1 MISSNLYIEQINLLL
16 YSLLTYLIFRIFVK
30 EVNIMLE
37 YNKKLGLYDSREEHD
52 ACGIGFYANMDN
64 NRNHDIVEKSL
75 EMLRRLDHR
84 GGVGADG
91 VTGDGAG
98 IMTEVPYDYFS
109 KYTDLE
115 LPAEGHYAVGMFFA
129 KEKIAG
135 SNHEAQFN
143 AHFEAEGLSV
153 IGYRD
158 VPVDVTAIAP
168 HVAATMPHIQ
178 QVFVALNDVSHV
190 ERMLFL
196 ARKQIE
202 NYANQQDLDLYFT
215 SLSNRTIVYKGW
227 LRSDQIKALY
237 LDLNHEAY
245 VSKLGLV
252 HSRFSTNTFPSWK
265 RAHPNRLLM
274 HNGEINTIKGNVNWM
289 RARQNELIET
299 VFGAEKDK
307 VKEIV
312 DEDGSD
318 SAIVDNA
325 LEFLSL
331 AMEPERAAMLMIP
344 EPWLY
349 NKANDANVRAFY
361 EFYSYLME
369 PWDGPTMISF
379 CNGDKIGALTDRNGL
394 RPGRY
399 TITNDNYIV
408 FSSEVGVIDVPEE
421 DVAFKG
427 QLNPGKLLLVDFKEN
442 KVVENNELKARIAD
456 ELPYESW
463 LEQFS
468 VDLKLDQVKYESS
481 QWSEE
486 TLTKLQKQFV
496 YTKEEMDKYMTELV
510 ESKKDP
516 IGAMGYD
523 VPIAVLNEKDETLFN
538 YFKQLFA
545 QVTNPPIDAYREKI
559 VTSELSYLGSEGN
572 LLEPNED
579 VLNRI
584 QLKKPVITESQ
595 LATIEN
601 SRFNVKHLSTIYSE
615 DLETALEKLGEQ
627 AIHAVQEGNE
637 ILVLDDRVLAS
648 EDGYAMPML
657 LALSHIHQLLI
668 REGLRM
674 RTSLVALSG
683 ETREVHHVACLLG
696 YGANA
701 VVPYLAQRTIEQL
714 VLNKRID
721 GEVAENVQAYT
732 DTLSEGV
739 IKVMA
744 KMGISTVQSY
754 QGAQIFEAIGLSDEV
769 IDKYFTGTQ
778 SKLSGISIDMI
789 DRENKARQTPK
800 SEYIESGS
808 TFQWRQQGQHHAFN
822 PTSIHLLQ
830 HACRSND
837 YAKFKQFSTEVNH
850 KRTDHIRH
858 LMEFKTQEPIDIS
871 QVEPASEIVKRFN
884 TGAMSYGS
892 ISEEA
897 HQTLAEAMN
906 RMGGKSNSGE
916 GGENPERYTIDEEGR
931 DHSSAIKQ
939 VASGRFGVTSDYLQH
954 AKEIQIKVAQGAKP
968 GEGGQL
974 PGTKVYP
981 WIAEV
986 RGSTPGIGLISPPP
1000 HHDIYSIEDLA
1011 QLIHDLKNA
1020 NKEANITVKLVSKTG
1035 VGTIATGVAK
1045 AYADKIVISGYDGG
1059 TGASPKTSIQHAGVP
1074 WEIGLAETHQTLMMN
1089 DLRSRVKVETDGKL
1103 LTGKDVAYACALG
1116 AEEFG
1121 FATAPLVVLGCIM
1134 MRVCHKDTCPV
1145 GIATQ
1150 NQDLRALYNGRADH
1164 VVNFMHFIAE
1174 ELREILAEL
1183 GLKSVEELIGRT
1195 DLLQRT
1201 GNLASRRPKAAAMDV
1216 EALLYQHEGDRFKK
1230 IEQDHH
1236 LDVSL
1241 DMTRLYPEA
1250 QEAIEQGG
1258 TFTGEYVLNNEQ
1270 RDVGVITGSAI
1281 TRVHGTAGLPEDS
1294 IYAKTTG
1301 HAGQSLAAYTPKGF
1315 TVHHTGDANDYVG
1328 KGLSGGKII
1337 INAPNKQREQEIIA
1351 GNVCFYGAS
1360 EGKAFINGKAGE
1372 RFCIRNSGVQAVVE
1386 GIGDHGLEYMTGGR
1400 IVILGDVGKNFGQ
1413 GMSGGVSYIFPSDV
1427 KQFKK
1432 EHKLDT
1438 LDFDAITVKEERSV
1452 LKEMLEAHVKYTDST
1467 KAKEI
1472 LADFDNIADKVV
1484 KVIPKDYKLMM
1495 QKIDLQKRNSSQLD
1509 EALLKAFNDKR
1520 THIESE
1526 QQLSAVY

>member
-1 MISSNLYIEQINLLL
+1 
-16 YSLLTYLIFRIFVK
+16 
-30 EVNIMLE
+30 MLE
-37 YNKKLGLYDSREEHD
+37 YNQKIGLYDSREEHD

-64 NRNHDIVEKSL
+64 KRNHAIVEKSL

-84 GGVGADG
+84 GGLGADS

-109 KYTDLE
+109 KQTDFD
-115 LPAEGHYAVGMFFA
+115 LPGEGQYAVGMFFTN
-129 KEKIAG
+129 EQIAG
-135 SNHEAQFN
+135 SQHEAQFN

-158 VPVDVTAIAP
+158 VPVDINAIAS
-168 HVAATMPHIQ
+168 HVADTMPFIQ
-178 QVFVALNDVSHV
+178 QVFVSLNDVSHV
-190 ERMLFL
+190 ERKLFL

-202 NYANQQDLDLYFT
+202 NYANQQQLDLYFT

-237 LDLNHEAY
+237 QDLNHESY
-245 VSKLGLV
+245 ISKLGLV

-289 RARQNELIET
+289 RARQDELIT
-299 VFGAEKDK
+299 TIFGDEKDK
-307 VKEIV
+307 VKEII

-399 TITNDNYIV
+399 TITKDNYIV
-408 FSSEVGVIDVPEE
+408 FSSEVGVVDVPEKN
-421 DVAFKG
+421 VAFKG
-427 QLNPGKLLLVDFKEN
+427 QLNPGKLLLVDFN
-442 KVVENNELKARIAD
+442 QHKVIENNELKANIAD

-463 LEQFS
+463 LNGFK
-468 VDLKLDQVKYESS
+468 VDLDLENVTYKP
-481 QWSEE
+481 SEWDSA
-486 TLTKLQKQFV
+486 TLNRLQKQFV

-510 ESKKDP
+510 ENKKDP

-523 VPIAVLNEKDETLFN
+523 VPIAVLNEKNETLFN

-559 VTSELSYLGSEGN
+559 VTSELAYLGSEGN
-572 LLEPNED
+572 LLNPDAD

-584 QLKKPVITESQ
+584 QLKRPVMTEAQ
-595 LATIEN
+595 LEEIEQ
-601 SRFNVKHLSTIYSE
+601 SRFNVRHLSTVYKD
-615 DLETALEKLGEQ
+615 DLEAALDALGGK
-627 AIHAVQEGNE
+627 AILAVKEGSE
-637 ILVLDDRVLAS
+637 ILVLDDRTLVT
-648 EDGYAMPML
+648 ENGYAMPIL
-657 LALSHIHQLLI
+657 LAVSHIHQLLI
-668 REGLRM
+668 REDLRM
-674 RTSLVALSG
+674 RTSIVALSG

-714 VLNKRID
+714 VSSQRLEGDIS
-721 GEVAENVQAYT
+721 ENVQTYT
-732 DTLSEGV
+732 HTLSEGV

-754 QGAQIFEAIGLSDEV
+754 QGAQIFEAVGLSNEIV
-769 IDKYFTGTQ
+769 DKYFTGTQ
-778 SKLSGISIDMI
+778 SKLSGITMELIDK
-789 DRENKARQTPK
+789 ENKARQTPE

-808 TFQWRQQGQHHAFN
+808 TFQWRKQGQHHAFN

-830 HACRSND
+830 HACRLND
-837 YAKFKQFSTEVNH
+837 YEKFKAFSNEVNH

-858 LMEFKTQEPIDIS
+858 LMEFKKQKSIDIDK
-871 QVEPASEIVKRFN
+871 VEPASNIVQRFN

-906 RMGGKSNSGE
+906 QMGGKSNSGE
-916 GGENPERYTIDEEGR
+916 GGENPERFVIDEAGR
-931 DHSSAIKQ
+931 NRSSAIKQ

-1020 NKEANITVKLVSKTG
+1020 NKDANITVKLVSKTG
-1035 VGTIATGVAK
+1035 VGTIAAGVAK

-1074 WEIGLAETHQTLMMN
+1074 WEIGLSETHQTLMMN
-1089 DLRSRVKVETDGKL
+1089 GLRSRVKVETDGKL

-1121 FATAPLVVLGCIM
+1121 FATAPLVVMGCIM

-1150 NQDLRALYNGRADH
+1150 NQDLRALFNGRADH
-1164 VVNFMHFIAE
+1164 VVNFMHFVAE
-1174 ELREILAEL
+1174 EVREILAEL
-1183 GLKSVEELIGRT
+1183 GLKSVDELVGRT
-1195 DLLQRT
+1195 DLLQRSSQLST
-1201 GNLASRRPKAAAMDV
+1201 RRSKAATMNV
-1216 EALLYQHEGDRFKK
+1216 EALLYQHEGDRFNK
-1230 IEQDHH
+1230 IRQNHH
-1236 LDVSL
+1236 LDEGFDL
-1241 DMTRLYPEA
+1241 TRLYPDA
-1250 QEAIEQGG
+1250 RTAIEKGEA
-1258 TFTGEYVLNNEQ
+1258 FTGKYKLKNEQ

-1281 TRVHGTAGLPEDS
+1281 TKIHGPEGLPEDT
-1294 IYAKTTG
+1294 IYAQTQG
-1301 HAGQSLAAYTPKGF
+1301 HGGQSLAAYTPSGL
-1315 TVHHTGDANDYVG
+1315 TIHHTGDSNDYVG

-1337 INAPNKQREQEIIA
+1337 VKAPNKHRENEIII

-1360 EGKAFINGKAGE
+1360 HGKAYINGKAGE

-1400 IVILGDVGKNFGQ
+1400 VVILGDVGKNFGQ

-1427 KQFKK
+1427 EAFKK
-1432 EHKLDT
+1432 EHKLDS
-1438 LDFDAITVKEERSV
+1438 LDFDTISVKAEREI
-1452 LKEMLEAHVKYTDST
+1452 LNDMLQAHVKYTQST
-1467 KAKEI
+1467 KAQAI
-1472 LADFDNIADKVV
+1472 LNDFENVAHKVV
-1484 KVIPKDYKLMM
+1484 KVVPKDYKLMM
-1495 QKIDLQKRNSSQLD
+1495 QKIELQKRDSSELD
-1509 EALLKAFNDKR
+1509 EALLNAFNDKR
-1520 THIESE
+1520 TSLASE
-1526 QQLSAVY
+1526 QQQTAVY

>member
-1 MISSNLYIEQINLLL
+1 M
-16 YSLLTYLIFRIFVK
+16 F
-30 EVNIMLE
+30 E
-37 YNKKLGLYDSREEHD
+37 YGKQLGLYDSREEHD
-52 ACGIGFYANMDN
+52 ACGIGFYANMN
-64 NRNHDIVEKSL
+64 NERSHDIVEKSL

-84 GGVGADG
+84 GGIGADG
-91 VTGDGAG
+91 MTGDGAG
-98 IMTEVPYDYFS
+98 IMTEIPFDYFS
-109 KYTDLE
+109 KQTDFE
-115 LPAEGHYAVGMFFA
+115 LPEEGHFAVGMFFSNV
-129 KEKIAG
+129 KIKN
-135 SNHEAQFN
+135 SEHEATFN
-143 AHFEAEGLSV
+143 RYFESEGLNV

-158 VPVDVTAIAP
+158 VPVDVDAIAE
-168 HVAATMPHIQ
+168 HVAQTMPYIQ
-178 QVFVALNDVSHV
+178 QVFIALNDDTHI
-190 ERMLFL
+190 EKALFL

-202 NYANQQDLDLYFT
+202 LYAKKQQVDLYFT
-215 SLSNRTIVYKGW
+215 SLSHKTIVYKGW
-227 LRSDQIKALY
+227 LRSDQIKKLFQ
-237 LDLNHEAY
+237 DLNDERY
-245 VSKLGLV
+245 ISKLGLV

-289 RARQNELIET
+289 RARQNDLIET
-299 VFGAEKDK
+299 IFGEDK
-307 VKEIV
+307 HKVEEII

-349 NKANDANVRAFY
+349 NTANDSNVRAFY
-361 EFYSYLME
+361 EYYSYLME

-399 TITNDNYIV
+399 TITKDNYIV
-408 FSSEVGVIDVPEE
+408 FSSEVGVVDVPEE
-421 DVAFKG
+421 QVAFKG
-427 QLNPGKLLLVDFKEN
+427 QLNPGKLLLVDFQQQ
-442 KVVENNELKARIAD
+442 KVVDNNELKAHIAD
-456 ELPYESW
+456 ELPYENW
-463 LEQFS
+463 INQFK
-468 VDLKLDQVKYESS
+468 VDLDLDNVKVIPSN
-481 QWSEE
+481 WDE
-486 TLTKLQKQFV
+486 TTLARLQKQFV
-496 YTKEEMDKYMTELV
+496 YTNEEINKYMTELI

-523 VPIAVLNEKDETLFN
+523 VPIAVLNEKDESLFN

-572 LLEPNED
+572 LLKPNED

-584 QLKKPVITESQ
+584 QLKRPVLTEAQ
-595 LATIEN
+595 LKAIDD
-601 SRFNVKHLSTIYSE
+601 SRFKVKHLSTLYHE
-615 DLETALEKLGEQ
+615 NLETALDNLGEQ
-627 AIHAVQEGNE
+627 AIQSVKDGYE
-637 ILVLDDRVLAS
+637 IIVLDDRVLVEAQ
-648 EDGYAMPML
+648 GYAMPIL
-657 LALSHIHQLLI
+657 LAVSHVHQLLI

-674 RTSLVALSG
+674 RTSIIALSG

-701 VVPYLAQRTIEQL
+701 VVPYLAQHTIENL
-714 VLNKRID
+714 VEKGRLNGNI
-721 GEVAENVQAYT
+721 AENVQTYT

-754 QGAQIFEAIGLSDEV
+754 QGAQIFEAVGLSQEV
-769 IDKYFTGTQ
+769 VDRYFTGTQ
-778 SKLSGISIDMI
+778 TKLSGMDINLIDK
-789 DRENKARQTPK
+789 ENKARQSSE
-800 SEYIESGS
+800 SEYLESGS
-808 TFQWRQQGQHHAFN
+808 TFQWRKQGQHHAFN

-830 HACRSND
+830 HACRLND
-837 YAKFKQFSTEVNH
+837 YEQFKTFSNEVNH
-850 KRTDHIRH
+850 QRTDHIRH
-858 LMEFKTQEPIDIS
+858 LMEFKNQDSIDINE
-871 QVEPASEIVKRFN
+871 VEPTSEIVKRFN

-906 RMGGKSNSGE
+906 QMGGKSNSGE
-916 GGENPERYTIDEEGR
+916 GGENPERFVVDDEGR
-931 DHSSAIKQ
+931 NRSSAIKQ
-939 VASGRFGVTSDYLQH
+939 VASGRFGVTSHYLQH

-974 PGTKVYP
+974 PGSKVYP

-1020 NKEANITVKLVSKTG
+1020 NKNANITVKLVSKTV
-1035 VGTIATGVAK
+1035 VGTIAAGVAK

-1089 DLRSRVKVETDGKL
+1089 NLRSRVIVETDGKL

-1121 FATAPLVVLGCIM
+1121 FATAPLVVLGCVM

-1150 NQDLRALYNGRADH
+1150 NQDLRALFNGRADH
-1164 VVNFMHFIAE
+1164 VVNFMHFVAE

-1183 GLKSVEELIGRT
+1183 GLRTVDDLVGRT
-1195 DLLQRT
+1195 DLLKRKDHLSQR
-1201 GNLASRRPKAAAMDV
+1201 RHKAASMNV
-1216 EALLYQHEGDRFKK
+1216 EALLYQHEGERYKK
-1230 IEQDHH
+1230 IAQNHH
-1236 LDVSL
+1236 LDEGFDL
-1241 DMTRLYPEA
+1241 TQLLPDA
-1250 QEAIEQGG
+1250 QAAIEQQKS
-1258 TFTGEYVLNNEQ
+1258 FTGNYVVKNEQ
-1270 RDVGVITGSAI
+1270 RDVGVITGSMI
-1281 TRVHGTAGLPEDS
+1281 TDIYGAEGLPEDS
-1294 IYAKTTG
+1294 INVNTVG
-1301 HAGQSLAAYTPKGF
+1301 HAGQSLAAYIPQGL

-1328 KGLSGGKII
+1328 KGLSGGKVIVK
-1337 INAPNKQREQEIIA
+1337 APTQQRESEIIV

-1360 EGKAFINGKAGE
+1360 YGKAFINGKAGE
-1372 RFCIRNSGVQAVVE
+1372 RFCIRNSGVQVVVE

-1400 IVILGDVGKNFGQ
+1400 VIVLGDVGKNFGQ
-1413 GMSGGVSYIFPSDV
+1413 GMSGGVAYIFPSDIE
-1427 KQFKK
+1427 KFKE
-1432 EHKLDT
+1432 EHQLDS
-1438 LDFDAITVKEERSV
+1438 LDFDEITVAAEENV
-1452 LKEMLEAHVKYTDST
+1452 VKEMLEDHLLYTNST
-1467 KAKEI
+1467 KAKTI
-1472 LADFDNIADKVV
+1472 LDSFEEMANKVV

-1495 QKIDLQKRNSSQLD
+1495 QKIELQKRESNQQD
-1509 EALLKAFNDKR
+1509 EALLNAFNDKR
-1520 THIESE
+1520 THLEPA
-1526 QQLSAVY
+1526 QQLTSVY

>member
-1 MISSNLYIEQINLLL
+1 
-16 YSLLTYLIFRIFVK
+16 
-30 EVNIMLE
+30 MLE
-37 YNKKLGLYDSREEHD
+37 YGKKIGLYDSREEHD

-64 NRNHDIVEKSL
+64 KRTHDIVEKSL

-84 GGVGADG
+84 GGIGADG

-98 IMTEVPYDYFS
+98 IMTEVPYTYFAQHV
-109 KYTDLE
+109 DFE
-115 LPAEGHYAVGMFFA
+115 LPKEGQYAVGIFFTD
-129 KEKIAG
+129 EKVSG
-135 SNHEAQFN
+135 SQHESEFN
-143 AHFEAEGLSV
+143 AYFEAEGLTV
-153 IGYRD
+153 LGYRD
-158 VPVDVTAIAP
+158 VPVDTHAIAA
-168 HVAATMPHIQ
+168 HVAETMPYIQ
-178 QVFVALNDVSHV
+178 QVFVALNDVSHI
-190 ERMLFL
+190 ERTLFL

-202 NYANQQDLDLYFT
+202 YYAQQQQLDLYFT
-215 SLSNRTIVYKGW
+215 SLSHRTIVYKGW

-237 LDLNHEAY
+237 QDLNHADY

-289 RARQNELIET
+289 RARQNRLIET
-299 VFGAEKDK
+299 IFGDDKDK

-361 EFYSYLME
+361 EYYSYLME

-399 TITNDNYIV
+399 TITKDNYIV
-408 FSSEVGVIDVPEE
+408 FSSEVGVVDVPESQ
-421 DVAFKG
+421 VAFKG
-427 QLNPGKLLLVDFKEN
+427 QLNPGKLLLVDFNEH
-442 KVVENNELKARIAD
+442 KVIENNELKARIAN

-463 LEQFS
+463 LSQFKVNLNLEQI
-468 VDLKLDQVKYESS
+468 KYQPSNWDEA
-481 QWSEE
+481 
-486 TLTKLQKQFV
+486 TLTRLQKQFV
-496 YTKEEMDKYMTELV
+496 YTKEEMDKYLTELV

-559 VTSELSYLGSEGN
+559 VTSELSYLGGEGN
-572 LLEPNED
+572 LLQPNEG
-579 VLNRI
+579 VLKRI
-584 QLKKPVITESQ
+584 QLKRPVLTEAQ
-595 LATIEN
+595 LTAIEQ
-601 SRFNVKHLSTIYSE
+601 SHFDVTHISTIYNG
-615 DLETALEKLGEQ
+615 DLETALEHIGDKAIQ
-627 AIHAVQEGNE
+627 AVKNNKEVI
-637 ILVLDDRVLAS
+637 VLDDRDLVECS
-648 EDGYAMPML
+648 GYAMPML
-657 LALSHIHQLLI
+657 LAVSHIHQLLI

-674 RTSLVALSG
+674 KTSIVALSG

-714 VLNKRID
+714 VHQQRLAGDIS
-721 GEVAENVQAYT
+721 ENVQTYT

-754 QGAQIFEAIGLSDEV
+754 QGAQIFEAVGLSDAV

-778 SKLSGISIDMI
+778 TKLSGISIEMI
-789 DRENKARQTPK
+789 DQENKARQTPK

-808 TFQWRQQGQHHAFN
+808 TFQWRQQGQYHVFN

-830 HACRSND
+830 HACRLND
-837 YAKFKQFSTEVNH
+837 YEKFKAFSHEVNH

-858 LMEFKTQEPIDIS
+858 LMEFKKQTPIDINE
-871 QVEPASEIVKRFN
+871 VEPASEIVQRFN

-906 RMGGKSNSGE
+906 QMGGKSNSGE
-916 GGENPERYTIDEEGR
+916 GGENPERFIVDEAGR
-931 DHSSAIKQ
+931 NRSSAIKQ

-1020 NKEANITVKLVSKTG
+1020 NKDANITVKLVSKTG
-1035 VGTIATGVAK
+1035 VGTIAAGVAK

-1116 AEEFG
+1116 A
-1121 FATAPLVVLGCIM
+1121 
-1134 MRVCHKDTCPV
+1134 
-1145 GIATQ
+1145 
-1150 NQDLRALYNGRADH
+1150 
-1164 VVNFMHFIAE
+1164 
-1174 ELREILAEL
+1174 
-1183 GLKSVEELIGRT
+1183 
-1195 DLLQRT
+1195 
-1201 GNLASRRPKAAAMDV
+1201 
-1216 EALLYQHEGDRFKK
+1216 
-1230 IEQDHH
+1230 
-1236 LDVSL
+1236 
-1241 DMTRLYPEA
+1241 
-1250 QEAIEQGG
+1250 
-1258 TFTGEYVLNNEQ
+1258 
-1270 RDVGVITGSAI
+1270 
-1281 TRVHGTAGLPEDS
+1281 
-1294 IYAKTTG
+1294 
-1301 HAGQSLAAYTPKGF
+1301 
-1315 TVHHTGDANDYVG
+1315 
-1328 KGLSGGKII
+1328 
-1337 INAPNKQREQEIIA
+1337 
-1351 GNVCFYGAS
+1351 
-1360 EGKAFINGKAGE
+1360 
-1372 RFCIRNSGVQAVVE
+1372 
-1386 GIGDHGLEYMTGGR
+1386 
-1400 IVILGDVGKNFGQ
+1400 
-1413 GMSGGVSYIFPSDV
+1413 
-1427 KQFKK
+1427 
-1432 EHKLDT
+1432 
-1438 LDFDAITVKEERSV
+1438 
-1452 LKEMLEAHVKYTDST
+1452 
-1467 KAKEI
+1467 
-1472 LADFDNIADKVV
+1472 
-1484 KVIPKDYKLMM
+1484 
-1495 QKIDLQKRNSSQLD
+1495 
-1509 EALLKAFNDKR
+1509 
-1520 THIESE
+1520 
-1526 QQLSAVY
+1526 

>member
-1 MISSNLYIEQINLLL
+1 
-16 YSLLTYLIFRIFVK
+16 
-30 EVNIMLE
+30 MLKK
-37 YNKKLGLYDSREEHD
+37 NGTKLGLYDSREEHD
-52 ACGIGFYANMDN
+52 ACGIGFYANMN
-64 NRNHDIVEKSL
+64 NKRTHDIVLKSL

-84 GGVGADG
+84 GGIGADG

-98 IMTEVPYDYFS
+98 IMTEIPFEYFEEHVDF
-109 KYTDLE
+109 DL
-115 LPAEGHYAVGMFFA
+115 PTEGQYAVGLFFTN
-129 KEKIAG
+129 EKIAG
-135 SNHEAQFN
+135 SKHESPFN
-143 AHFEAEGLSV
+143 AFFEGEGLEV
-153 IGYRD
+153 LGYRD
-158 VPVDVTAIAP
+158 VPVDTDAIAP
-168 HVAATMPHIQ
+168 HVAKTMPHIQ
-178 QVFVALNDVSHV
+178 QVFVSLNDVAHK
-190 ERMLFL
+190 EKALYL
-196 ARKQIE
+196 ARKQLE
-202 NYANQQDLDLYFT
+202 HYGNDQELELYFT
-215 SLSNRTIVYKGW
+215 SLSHKTIVYKGW
-227 LRSDQIKALY
+227 LRSDQIKSLY
-237 LDLNHEAY
+237 RDLSHESY

-289 RARQNELIET
+289 RARQARLVDT
-299 VFGAEKDK
+299 VFGKDK
-307 VKEIV
+307 HKIHEIV

-331 AMEPERAAMLMIP
+331 SMEPERAAMLLIP

-349 NKANDANVRAFY
+349 NKSNDANVRAFY
-361 EFYSYLME
+361 EYYSYLME

-399 TITNDNYIV
+399 TITKDNYIV
-408 FSSEVGVIDVPEE
+408 YSSEVGVVDVPE
-421 DVAFKG
+421 DNVAYKG
-427 QLNPGKLLLVDFKEN
+427 QLNPGKLLLVDFNKN
-442 KVVENNELKARIAD
+442 KVVENNELKSHIAD

-463 LEQFS
+463 LSQFK
-468 VDLKLDQVKYESS
+468 VDLDLRNVAYKSS
-481 QWSEE
+481 TWDED
-486 TLTKLQKQFV
+486 TLTRLQKQFV

-523 VPIAVLNEKDETLFN
+523 VPIAALNEEDESLFN

-572 LLEPNED
+572 LLNPTED
-579 VLNRI
+579 ALNRI
-584 QLKKPVITESQ
+584 QLSKPVLTEAQ
-595 LATIEN
+595 LEAIEE
-601 SRFNVKHLSTIYSE
+601 SRFNVKRLSTVYNKG
-615 DLETALEKLGEQ
+615 LEEALEELGDD
-627 AIHAVQEGNE
+627 AIAAVKNGSE
-637 ILVLDDRVLAS
+637 IIVLDDSYLVS
-648 EDGYAMPML
+648 QNGYAIPTL
-657 LALSHIHQLLI
+657 LAVSHIHQLLI
-668 REGLRM
+668 RKNLRM
-674 RTSLVALSG
+674 DTSIIALSG

-701 VVPYLAQRTIEQL
+701 VIPYLAQRTIEQL
-714 VLNKRID
+714 TLNGRIE
-721 GEVAENVQAYT
+721 GEIEETVQTYT

-754 QGAQIFEAIGLSDEV
+754 QGAQIFEAVGLAHEV
-769 IDKYFTGTQ
+769 VDKYFTGTK
-778 SKLSGISIDMI
+778 SKLSGISLELIDK
-789 DRENKARQTPK
+789 ENKARQSK
-800 SEYIESGS
+800 LSKYIQPGS
-808 TFQWRQQGQHHAFN
+808 TFQWRKQGQYHAFN

-830 HACRSND
+830 HACRLND
-837 YAKFKQFSTEVNH
+837 YEQFKAFSNEVNT

-858 LMEFKTQEPIDIS
+858 LMEFKKQTPISIDD
-871 QVEPASEIVKRFN
+871 VEPASEIVHRFN

-892 ISEEA
+892 ISAEA
-897 HQTLAEAMN
+897 HSTLAEAMN
-906 RMGGKSNSGE
+906 KIGGKSNSGE
-916 GGENPERYTIDEEGR
+916 GGEDPKRYIIDEEGR
-931 DHSSAIKQ
+931 NHSSAIKQ

-974 PGTKVYP
+974 PGSKVYP

-1035 VGTIATGVAK
+1035 VGTIAAGVAK
-1045 AYADKIVISGYDGG
+1045 AFADKIVISGYDGG

-1074 WEIGLAETHQTLMMN
+1074 WEVGLAETHQTLMMN

-1150 NQDLRALYNGRADH
+1150 NQDLRALFNGRADH
-1164 VVNFMHFIAE
+1164 VVNFMHFVAE

-1183 GLKSVEELIGRT
+1183 GLKSVDELVGRT
-1195 DLLQRT
+1195 DLLQRAPH
-1201 GNLASRRPKAAAMDV
+1201 LKDRPKANTMDV
-1216 EALLYQHEGDRFKK
+1216 EALLYKHDGDRFNK
-1230 IEQDHH
+1230 IKQNHH
-1236 LDVSL
+1236 LKEGFDL
-1241 DMTRLYPEA
+1241 NYLYPDA
-1250 QEAIEQGG
+1250 QEALEQGKS
-1258 TFTGEYVLNNEQ
+1258 FKGEYTINNEQ

-1281 TRVHGTAGLPEDS
+1281 TRAHGPEGLPEDT
-1294 IYAKTTG
+1294 IFAYTEG
-1301 HAGQSLAAYTPKGF
+1301 HAGQSIAAYTPSGL
-1315 TVHHTGDANDYVG
+1315 TIHHTGDANDYVG

-1337 INAPNKQREQEIIA
+1337 INAPNETREDEIIV

-1360 EGKAFINGKAGE
+1360 QGKAFINGRAGE

-1400 IVILGDVGKNFGQ
+1400 VLVLGDVGKNFGQ

-1427 KQFKK
+1427 ERFK
-1432 EHKLDT
+1432 EVNKLDT
-1438 LDFDAITVKEERSV
+1438 LDFDFVTVEEERNV
-1452 LKEMLEAHVKYTDST
+1452 IKAMLEEHVKYTNSK
-1467 KAKEI
+1467 KAIEV
-1472 LADFDNIADKVV
+1472 LNDFDNIADKVV
-1484 KVIPKDYKLMM
+1484 KVIPKDFKLMM
-1495 QKIDLQKRNSSQLD
+1495 QKIDIQKRETPQLD
-1509 EALLKAFNDKR
+1509 EALLNAFNDKR
-1520 THIESE
+1520 THLEPN
-1526 QQLSAVY
+1526 QQLTAVY

>member
-1 MISSNLYIEQINLLL
+1 
-16 YSLLTYLIFRIFVK
+16 
-30 EVNIMLE
+30 MLE
-37 YNKKLGLYDSREEHD
+37 SVKNVGLYDSREEHD

-64 NRNHDIVEKSL
+64 KRTHGIVNKSL

-84 GGVGADG
+84 GGIGADG
-91 VTGDGAG
+91 MTGDGAG
-98 IMTEVPYDYFS
+98 IMTEIPFEFFANHVDI
-109 KYTDLE
+109 D
-115 LPAEGHYAVGMFFA
+115 LPAEGHYAVGLFFA
-129 KEKIAG
+129 NESIAG
-135 SNHEAQFN
+135 TKHESQFN
-143 AHFEAEGLSV
+143 AYFAEEGMTVL
-153 IGYRD
+153 GYRE
-158 VPVDVTAIAP
+158 VPVNTDAIAP
-168 HVAATMPHIQ
+168 HVAKTMPVIQ
-178 QVFVALNDVSHV
+178 QVFVALNDVSTIDKA
-190 ERMLFL
+190 LFL

-202 NYANQQDLDLYFT
+202 YYSETQGLALYFT
-215 SLSNRTIVYKGW
+215 SLSHKTIVYKGW
-227 LRSDQIKALY
+227 LRSDQIKRLY
-237 LDLNHEAY
+237 IDLTHESY
-245 VSKLGLV
+245 ISKLGLV

-289 RARQNELIET
+289 RARQERLVDT
-299 VFGAEKDK
+299 VFGKDK
-307 VKEIV
+307 HKIKTIV

-325 LEFLSL
+325 LEFLAL
-331 AMEPERAAMLMIP
+331 AMEPEKAAMLLIP

-349 NKANDANVRAFY
+349 NKTNDANVRAFY
-361 EFYSYLME
+361 EYYSYLME

-399 TITNDNYIV
+399 TITEDNYIV
-408 FSSEVGVIDVPEE
+408 YSSEVGVIDVPEE
-421 DVAFKG
+421 QVAFKG
-427 QLNPGKLLLVDFKEN
+427 QLNPGKLLLVDFNQN
-442 KVVENNELKARIAD
+442 KVIENNELKAKIAD

-463 LEQFS
+463 LSQFKE
-468 VDLKLDQVKYESS
+468 DLDLAQVQYQPSK
-481 QWSEE
+481 WDEE
-486 TLTKLQKQFV
+486 TLSRLQRQFV
-496 YTKEEMDKYMTELV
+496 YTKEEIDKYMTEIV
-510 ESKKDP
+510 ENKKDP
-516 IGAMGYD
+516 IAAMGYD
-523 VPIAVLNEKDETLFN
+523 VPVAVLNDKDESLFN

-572 LLEPNED
+572 LLQPNED
-579 VLNRI
+579 ALSRI
-584 QLKKPVITESQ
+584 QLQKPVLTEAQ
-595 LATIEN
+595 LAKIEN
-601 SRFNVKHLSTIYSE
+601 SRFNVQRLSTLYSRRLE
-615 DLETALEKLGEQ
+615 DALDELGEQ
-627 AIHAVQEGNE
+627 AIAAVKQGKE
-637 ILVLDDRVLAS
+637 IIVLDDSGLV
-648 EDGYAMPML
+648 DDTGFAMPIL
-657 LALSHIHQLLI
+657 LAVSHIHQLLI
-668 REGLRM
+668 TQNLRM
-674 RTSLVALSG
+674 DTSIVALSG

-701 VVPYLAQRTIEQL
+701 VVPYLAQRTIEAL
-714 VLNKRID
+714 TKDGRLS
-721 GEVAENVQAYT
+721 GEVISNVQTYT

-754 QGAQIFEAIGLSDEV
+754 QGAQIFEAVGLSHDV
-769 IDKYFTGTQ
+769 VNRYFTGTQ

-789 DRENKARQTPK
+789 DQENKGRQSATSP
-800 SEYIESGS
+800 YIESGS
-808 TFQWRQQGQHHAFN
+808 TFQWRKQGQHHAFN

-830 HACRSND
+830 HACRLND
-837 YAKFKQFSTEVNH
+837 YEKFKAFSEEVNT

-858 LMEFKTQEPIDIS
+858 LMEFKQQTPVDITE
-871 QVEPASEIVKRFN
+871 VEPASDIVRRFN

-892 ISEEA
+892 ISSEA

-906 RMGGKSNSGE
+906 RIGGKSNSGE
-916 GGENPERYTIDEEGR
+916 GGENPERYIIDEEGR
-931 DHSSAIKQ
+931 NHSSAIKQ

-974 PGTKVYP
+974 PGSKVYP

-1020 NKEANITVKLVSKTG
+1020 NKDADITVKLVSKTG
-1035 VGTIATGVAK
+1035 VGTIAAGVAK

-1074 WEIGLAETHQTLMMN
+1074 WEVGLAETHQTLMMN

-1150 NQDLRALYNGRADH
+1150 NQDLRALFNGRADH
-1164 VVNFMHFIAE
+1164 VVNFMHFVAE
-1174 ELREILAEL
+1174 ELREILAQL
-1183 GLKSVEELIGRT
+1183 GLKSVDELVGRT
-1195 DLLQRT
+1195 DLLQR
-1201 GNLASRRPKAAAMDV
+1201 APYQKQRPKANTMDI
-1216 EALLYQHEGDRFKK
+1216 EALLYQHDGERHKS
-1230 IEQDHH
+1230 IEQNHH
-1236 LDVSL
+1236 LDEGFDL
-1241 DMTRLYPEA
+1241 TQLFPDA
-1250 QEAIEQGG
+1250 QAAINDGK
-1258 TFTGEYVLNNEQ
+1258 TFKGNYQLKNEQ

-1281 TRVHGTAGLPEDS
+1281 TRVHGAEGMAEDS
-1294 IYAKTTG
+1294 INAYTNG
-1301 HAGQSLAAYTPKGF
+1301 HAGQSLAAYTPRGL
-1315 TVHHTGDANDYVG
+1315 TIHHTGDANDYVG

-1337 INAPNKQREQEIIA
+1337 VNAPNAARENEIIV

-1360 EGKAFINGKAGE
+1360 HGKAFINGRAGE
-1372 RFCIRNSGVQAVVE
+1372 RFCIRNSGVQVVVE

-1400 IVILGDVGKNFGQ
+1400 VVILGDVGKNFGQ

-1427 KQFKK
+1427 EQFKQDNA
-1432 EHKLDT
+1432 LDT
-1438 LDFDAITVKEERSV
+1438 LDFDEVTVDEERSV
-1452 LKEMLEAHVKYTDST
+1452 LREMLEEHVKYTNSK
-1467 KAKEI
+1467 KAQA
-1472 LADFDNIADKVV
+1472 LLQDFEHIESKVV
-1484 KVIPKDYKLMM
+1484 KVIPKDFKLMM
-1495 QKIDLQKRNSSQLD
+1495 QKIDLQKQTTPQLD
-1509 EALLKAFNDKR
+1509 EALLKAFNDER
-1520 THIESE
+1520 THIETDKP
-1526 QQLSAVY
+1526 LSAVY